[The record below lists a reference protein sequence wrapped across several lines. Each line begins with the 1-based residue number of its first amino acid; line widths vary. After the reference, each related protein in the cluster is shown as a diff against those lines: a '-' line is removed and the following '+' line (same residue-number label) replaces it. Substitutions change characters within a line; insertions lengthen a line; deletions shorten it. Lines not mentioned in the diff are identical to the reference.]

1 MRKSSTVAAL
11 RYSTMAVLVAG
22 ALVAA
27 PAMSAGFQ
35 GPGYF
40 GWLSIGTTYPL
51 EDGHLLWLGQFSGVN
66 GNSGA
71 GAILENASVQC
82 PGYLD
87 IDAKTGTAKGEGY
100 CVYIT
105 PSGDKAYSTW
115 HCEGGAPMSGK
126 PCVGGA
132 EFSGGTGKLEGLSGK
147 STFDANTVAF
157 HPDGTGSGYTTIT
170 YDLTLP

>member
-1 MRKSSTVAAL
+1 MRKSSIAAAL
-11 RYSTMAVLVAG
+11 GHATMVAFVAG
-22 ALVAA
+22 TFAA
-27 PAMSAGFQ
+27 PAMSADYQ

-40 GWLSIGTTYPL
+40 GWLSVGTTYPL
-51 EDGHLLWLGQFSGVN
+51 EDGHLLWLGQFSGIN

-71 GAILENASVQC
+71 DAILENASVQC

-87 IDAKTGTAKGEGY
+87 IDAKTGTAKGAGY

-105 PSGDKAYSTW
+105 PAGDKAFSTW

-126 PCVGGA
+126 PCAGGA
-132 EFSGGTGKLEGLSGK
+132 EFSGGTGKLEGLSGT
-147 STFDANTVAF
+147 SRFDGNTVAF

-170 YDLTLP
+170 FDLTLP